1 MPGRPMMRASGA
13 VALGSLAIALAAS
26 CSSSGTDTQ
35 SFSPS
40 SPASD
45 HSTST
50 SDSPPSSPTH
60 PSTSRSSTRVSAV
73 PTPTVTTPAQS
84 AVDSAIAVY
93 NAYNAASMDPS
104 HADLAKINTYL
115 TGKAVALYDNS
126 IKGMRAN
133 GTAYR
138 GTPANPR
145 LRVVGSGSGAT
156 VLLASCPLESST
168 DPFGQYYIATG
179 KPVPV
184 KKLTPPPPYRQLIT
198 VVKTAGGWKVSSFQ
212 VNTGQTCTA

>member
-1 MPGRPMMRASGA
+1 MSGRSPLRETGA
-13 VALGSLAIALAAS
+13 MCLTFLAIALTAS
-26 CSSSGTDTQ
+26 CSNSGTHTQ

-40 SPASD
+40 STPTD

-50 SDSPPSSPTH
+50 SDSPPSSP
-60 PSTSRSSTRVSAV
+60 STSRSSTHASAV
-73 PTPTVTTPAQS
+73 PTPTVTPPAQS
-84 AVDSAIAVY
+84 AVDTAIALY

-104 HADLAKINTYL
+104 HAALAKINTYL

-126 IKGMRAN
+126 INGMRAN

-168 DPFGQYYIATG
+168 DPFVQYYVATG
-179 KPVPV
+179 KTVPV

-198 VVKTAGGWKVSSFQ
+198 VLKTAGGWKVSNFQ